1 MQDREKIKELN
12 VKIKELQQALESKN
26 SLLQDYKDIEKIAD
40 EKIKGLNTIHSE
52 KVRALMNSIQV
63 LKKDN
68 ASLQKQ

>member
-40 EKIKGLNTIHSE
+40 GKFPFPLLIILIP
-52 KVRALMNSIQV
+52 
-63 LKKDN
+63 
-68 ASLQKQ
+68 